1 MLIGVACVAVP
12 NNSFKYLLAMTAY
25 AVSLTSMSRLILIM
39 INTVYNNKCLLQKS
53 FIVSNICCFFYG
65 ILMFSL

>member
-1 MLIGVACVAVP
+1 MLIGVACAAVP

-39 INTVYNNKCLLQKS
+39 INTVYNNKCLPQKS
-53 FIVSNICCFFYG
+53 FIVSNICCFF
-65 ILMFSL
+65 MAD

>member
-1 MLIGVACVAVP
+1 
-12 NNSFKYLLAMTAY
+12 MTAY